1 MTLTRKRNIPRIEI
15 RSEKMTQKIYNF
27 ISWITS
33 WFDDKEEMAYKPSV
47 HGLYGFNK
55 GRRWTVPIY
64 CGPPGTVD
72 QEKGVEL
79 SDGTRIMC
87 TDGRR
92 LRI

>member
-1 MTLTRKRNIPRIEI
+1 MTHTRKRNNPRIEI
-15 RSEKMTQKIYNF
+15 RSEKIGQKFKDF
-27 ISWITS
+27 ITWIS
-33 WFDDKEEMAYKPSV
+33 GCLEDKDDIMYKPSV

-55 GRRWTVPIY
+55 ERRWTLPIY

-79 SDGTRIMC
+79 SDGSRIMC
-87 TDGRR
+87 TVGRR